1 MTAAIRSNKR
11 TGLFSAPSTTA
22 ERILCWLLLAFA
34 LLLIISGV
42 VPLISKVFAAE
53 TDTVQV
59 HMDASHIQPR
69 SLEQLTGQSVITRYS
84 NAWKNMETA
93 LAENRP
99 DLIDE
104 SFVGY
109 AHDKLV
115 SQIKEQEKHGLST
128 RYIDHGHQV
137 EATFYSPEGSAVQL
151 QDTAQLE
158 IQLLDGSKVVSS
170 RTVTRKYIAVVTVVE
185 DAWKVRVLDGVPEF

>member
-1 MTAAIRSNKR
+1 MTTALKSRRPS
-11 TGLFSAPSTTA
+11 GLFSPPSTTA
-22 ERILCWLLLAFA
+22 ERIISWLLLAFA
-34 LLLIISGV
+34 LVLIISAV
-42 VPLISKVFAAE
+42 VPLVSKAFAAE

-59 HMDASHIQPR
+59 HMDASRIQPR
-69 SLEQLTGQSVITRYS
+69 PLEQLTGQSIVTRYS

-99 DLIDE
+99 ELIDE
-104 SFVGY
+104 SFTGY
-109 AHDKLV
+109 AHDKLLA
-115 SQIKEQEKHGLST
+115 QIKEQQKNGLST

>member
-1 MTAAIRSNKR
+1 MRRNSENTARL
-11 TGLFSAPSTTA
+11 LFVAV
-22 ERILCWLLLAFA
+22 AFA
-34 LLLIISGV
+34 LILSVAL
-42 VPLISKVFAAE
+42 PLISKVLAAGE
-53 TDTVQV
+53 TVQV
-59 HMDASHIQPR
+59 RLDASQIQPR
-69 SLEQLTGQSVITRYS
+69 PLEQLTGQSITKTYS

-115 SQIKEQEKHGLST
+115 SQMEEQKKSGLAT
-128 RYIDHGHQV
+128 RYVDHGHQV
-137 EATFYSPEGSAVQL
+137 SATFYSPEGSAVQL

-158 IQLLDGSKVVSS
+158 IQLLDAGKVVSS
-170 RTVTRKYIAVVTVVE
+170 QNVTRKYIAVVTVVE
-185 DAWKVRVLDGVPEF
+185 DSWKVRVLDGVQGF

>member
-1 MTAAIRSNKR
+1 MRQNSENTVR
-11 TGLFSAPSTTA
+11 
-22 ERILCWLLLAFA
+22 LLVVAVAFA
-34 LLLIISGV
+34 LILSGAL
-42 VPLISKVFAAE
+42 PLISKVLAAGE
-53 TDTVQV
+53 TVQV
-59 HMDASHIQPR
+59 RLDASQIQPR
-69 SLEQLTGQSVITRYS
+69 PLEQLTGQSITKTYS

-115 SQIKEQEKHGLST
+115 SQVQEQKKIGLAT
-128 RYIDHGHQV
+128 RYVDHGHQV
-137 EATFYSPEGSAVQL
+137 SATFYSPEGSAVQL

-158 IQLLDGSKVVSS
+158 IQLLDGGKVVSS
-170 RTVTRKYIAVVTVVE
+170 QNVTRKYIAVVTVVE
-185 DAWKVRVLDGVPEF
+185 DSWKVRILDGVPAF

>member
-1 MTAAIRSNKR
+1 
-11 TGLFSAPSTTA
+11 
-22 ERILCWLLLAFA
+22 
-34 LLLIISGV
+34 
-42 VPLISKVFAAE
+42 
-53 TDTVQV
+53 
-59 HMDASHIQPR
+59 
-69 SLEQLTGQSVITRYS
+69 
-84 NAWKNMETA
+84 META